1 MKNKKY
7 YIPFTLLVLFI
18 INSLLV
24 VNNKYNVIDKNVH
37 DFVIKFSSETMT
49 KIMKVFTFL
58 GSTPFIIGL
67 CILIFIILMIL
78 KKKDYAFKCA
88 GILVIS
94 TLLNNIV
101 KVIIRR
107 PRPEY
112 ITVIENTFSYPSGHT
127 MASVTLYGFLIY
139 YLFKTKISKSYKI
152 LFSILLG
159 IIPFVVAISR
169 IYLGAHYFSDV
180 FGAMLLSLALLTS
193 IDLLYDKVK
202 KNNKTN

>member
-67 CILIFIILMIL
+67 CILIFIILMLL

-112 ITVIENTFSYPSGHT
+112 ITVIEKTFSYPSGHT

>member
-180 FGAMLLSLALLTS
+180 FGATLLSLALLTS

>member
-7 YIPFTLLVLFI
+7 YIPFTLLVFFI

-67 CILIFIILMIL
+67 CILIFIILMLL

-107 PRPEY
+107 PRPDY
-112 ITVIENTFSYPSGHT
+112 ITVIEKTFSYPSGHT

-139 YLFKTKISKSYKI
+139 YLFKTNISKSYKI

>member
-67 CILIFIILMIL
+67 CILIFIILMLL
-78 KKKDYAFKCA
+78 KK
-88 GILVIS
+88 LVY
-94 TLLNNIV
+94 LLF
-101 KVIIRR
+101 
-107 PRPEY
+107 PH
-112 ITVIENTFSYPSGHT
+112 F
-127 MASVTLYGFLIY
+127 
-139 YLFKTKISKSYKI
+139 
-152 LFSILLG
+152 
-159 IIPFVVAISR
+159 
-169 IYLGAHYFSDV
+169 
-180 FGAMLLSLALLTS
+180 
-193 IDLLYDKVK
+193 
-202 KNNKTN
+202 

>member
-67 CILIFIILMIL
+67 CILIFIILMLL

-112 ITVIENTFSYPSGHT
+112 ITVIEKTFSYPSGHT

-139 YLFKTKISKSYKI
+139 YLFKTNISKSYKI